1 MSTKFYHVY
10 TQQMQRN
17 NSFLTEPTEKFS
29 LTTLQQHLAITL
41 GPVIMQIYKLAD
53 ALLITPYDVPYN
65 GIHVL
70 MSKYNNKKEY
80 STEE

>member
-1 MSTKFYHVY
+1 MSTHNICKEIIL
-10 TQQMQRN
+10 
-17 NSFLTEPTEKFS
+17 FLTEPIEKFS

-41 GPVIMQIYKLAD
+41 GPVIMHIYKLAD

>member
-1 MSTKFYHVY
+1 
-10 TQQMQRN
+10 
-17 NSFLTEPTEKFS
+17 
-29 LTTLQQHLAITL
+29 
-41 GPVIMQIYKLAD
+41 MQIYKLAD

-80 STEE
+80 STEEWISKTKINIFNKYLV